1 VITVQNLKKSFGD
14 KQVLNELSFS
24 IVPGEI
30 YGLLG
35 PNGSGKTT
43 TINILCNLLDADAGT
58 ILVKGNRVSENTKYN
73 IGVVPQEISIYR
85 DLTCKENL
93 NFFSNLYGLNGSNK
107 CKRIQELIQSFQL
120 TPYVNANVINL
131 SGGWQRRVNIAV
143 ALVHSPAVLIL
154 DEPTAGLDV
163 EARYELWTLIENLR
177 KMGVT
182 ILLTTHYLEEAERL
196 CSRIGILHQ
205 GRLVA
210 EGSLENLRSLIPAKE
225 LAVVD
230 TEEEEDA
237 CEKASSLGWEY
248 RNYGGRLTFWLPRKL
263 TLKEFV
269 EAFDNIPLSSVSLL
283 KVGLEHVYIEM
294 TRISDSD
301 HVQ

>member
-1 VITVQNLKKSFGD
+1 MIDVRELEKSFGD
-14 KQVLNELSFS
+14 KQVLKKLSFS

-43 TINILCNLLDADAGT
+43 TINILCKLLDADSGS
-58 ILVKGNRVSENTKYN
+58 ILVKGNAVSEMTKYM
-73 IGVVPQEISIYR
+73 IGIVPQEISIYR

-93 NFFSNLYGLNGSNK
+93 NFFSNLYGLNGSQ
-107 CKRIQELIQSFQL
+107 KRERTQELIRTFQL
-120 TPYVNANVINL
+120 TPYVNANVVNL

-143 ALVHSPAVLIL
+143 ALVHSPSVLVL

-163 EARYELWTLIENLR
+163 EARYELWNLIENLR

-196 CSRIGILHQ
+196 CSRVGILHQ

-210 EGSLENLRSLIPAKE
+210 EGSLENLRSMIPAKE

-237 CEKASSLGWEY
+237 CKRASSLGWEY
-248 RNYGGRLTFWLPRKL
+248 RYYGGKLTFWLPRKS
-263 TLKEFV
+263 TLKEV
-269 EAFDNIPLSSVSLL
+269 VDAFDNIPFSSISLL
-283 KVGLEHVYIEM
+283 EVGLEHVYIEV
-294 TRISDSD
+294 TRMSDNG
-301 HVQ
+301 